1 MQEYHIVLSNE
12 FGGSAKVDIGQVA
25 LRLSFGWQS
34 NSAGGGVHSHM
45 MWVRSNIQHG
55 ARLALFALLVQ
66 LVLTFGHSHGFAQ
79 AAPLVHSSQQQ
90 ADSHKRSTAIG
101 HVSVDKQFPAGPNRE
116 HPAEDNCAICA
127 MVAMAGTVVFATPP
141 LLELPQ
147 AVQLLY
153 LTTDA
158 EFTHLKSAGLAFQPR
173 APPAS

>member
-1 MQEYHIVLSNE
+1 
-12 FGGSAKVDIGQVA
+12 
-25 LRLSFGWQS
+25 
-34 NSAGGGVHSHM
+34 M

-66 LVLTFGHSHGFAQ
+66 FALTFGHSHAVAQ
-79 AAPLVHSSQQQ
+79 AAPLVRSSQQQ
-90 ADSHKRSTAIG
+90 ADSHKRNTAID
-101 HVSVDKQFPAGPNRE
+101 HVSVDKQSPAGPDRE
-116 HPAEDNCAICA
+116 QPGDDNCAICA
-127 MVAMAGTVVFATPP
+127 MVAMASTVVFATAP

-158 EFTHLKSAGLAFQPR
+158 EFSHLKSAGLAFQPR

>member
-1 MQEYHIVLSNE
+1 
-12 FGGSAKVDIGQVA
+12 
-25 LRLSFGWQS
+25 
-34 NSAGGGVHSHM
+34 M

-55 ARLALFALLVQ
+55 ARLALFALLAQ

-79 AAPLVHSSQQQ
+79 AAPVLQPSKHHYVGNTSGAA
-90 ADSHKRSTAIG
+90 ADRASAT
-101 HVSVDKQFPAGPNRE
+101 KQSPAGPDRE
-116 HPAEDNCAICA
+116 QPGDDNCAICA
-127 MVAMAGTVVFATPP
+127 MVAMASTVVFATAP

-158 EFTHLKSAGLAFQPR
+158 EFSHLKSAGLAFQPR

>member
-1 MQEYHIVLSNE
+1 
-12 FGGSAKVDIGQVA
+12 
-25 LRLSFGWQS
+25 
-34 NSAGGGVHSHM
+34 M

-66 LVLTFGHSHGFAQ
+66 FALTFGHSHAFAQ
-79 AAPLVHSSQQQ
+79 AAPLVRSSQQQ
-90 ADSHKRSTAIG
+90 ADGHKRSTAIDQ
-101 HVSVDKQFPAGPNRE
+101 VSVDKQSPAGPDE
-116 HPAEDNCAICA
+116 QPGDDNCAICA
-127 MVAMAGTVVFATPP
+127 MIALAGTVVFATPP

-158 EFTHLKSAGLAFQPR
+158 EFSHLKSEGRAFQPR

>member
-1 MQEYHIVLSNE
+1 MT
-12 FGGSAKVDIGQVA
+12 
-25 LRLSFGWQS
+25 
-34 NSAGGGVHSHM
+34 
-45 MWVRSNIQHG
+45 WVRSNIQHG

-79 AAPLVHSSQQQ
+79 AAPAPLVHSSQQQ
-90 ADSHKRSTAIG
+90 ADSHKRSTAID
-101 HVSVDKQFPAGPNRE
+101 HVSVDKQSPAGPDRE
-116 HPAEDNCAICA
+116 QPGDDNCAICA

-158 EFTHLKSAGLAFQPR
+158 EFIHLKSAGRAFQPR